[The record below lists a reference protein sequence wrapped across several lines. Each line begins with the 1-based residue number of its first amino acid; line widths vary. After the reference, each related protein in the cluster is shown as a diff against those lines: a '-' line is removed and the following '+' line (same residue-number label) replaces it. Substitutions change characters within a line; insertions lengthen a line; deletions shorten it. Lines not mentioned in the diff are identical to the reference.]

1 MCAYRRPEPSAV
13 VADTVPSDPL
23 KVALKSARDEIARLK
38 CRNRRLESMANFA
51 HEGLITAGRDGTIEE
66 INDSARRLFGDLEG
80 ENVKNTILDL
90 VRSAEAE
97 RMSDSVVAKMPL
109 PYGYKMW
116 QGVIAP
122 ENKHDYWHGVA
133 ELVEIHTPNRGTIQ
147 ARLAIRYE
155 RNEIGDPLW
164 LHVSV
169 IDTEELVRD
178 PLTGLHFRRSLF
190 RAVEREIARQERN
203 RKEGRPVEKFSLLF
217 VDADHFKSINDTYGH
232 QAGDL
237 ALKRLA
243 KKVVKMTAK
252 RKTDMACRYGGE
264 EIVLLVHLDMPAAVD
279 LAEQLRQGVQEITVE
294 GAEFQEPRQLT
305 VSVGAATYQSGDD
318 TESFLKRADEAT
330 YDAKA
335 AGRNCVCVR

>member
-1 MCAYRRPEPSAV
+1 MSAYRRPEPSAV
-13 VADTVPSDPL
+13 VADTVPSDL
-23 KVALKSARDEIARLK
+23 HKMALQSAREEIARLK
-38 CRNRRLESMANFA
+38 RRNQRLESMVNFA
-51 HEGLITAGRDGTIEE
+51 HEGLITADKDGRIEE
-66 INDSARRLFGDLEG
+66 ANESAKRLFGDLEG

-97 RMSDSVVAKMPL
+97 RLADSVVTKMPM
-109 PYGYKMW
+109 PHGYRMW
-116 QGVIAP
+116 ESVVAP
-122 ENKHDYWHGVA
+122 ENKHDYWHGIA
-133 ELVEIHTPNRGTIQ
+133 ELVEVHTPARGTIQ

-155 RNEIGDPLW
+155 RNEAGDPLW

-203 RKEGRPVEKFSLLF
+203 CKEGRPVEKFSLLF
-217 VDADHFKSINDTYGH
+217 VDADHFKSINDVYGH

-243 KKVVKMTAK
+243 RKVVKTTAK

-264 EIVLLVHLDMPAAVD
+264 EIVLLVHLDAPAAIE
-279 LAEQLRQGVQEITVE
+279 LAEQLRQGVREIAVE

-305 VSVGAATYQSGDD
+305 VSIGVATYGIGDD
-318 TESFLKRADEAT
+318 LDVLLKRADSAT

-335 AGRNCVCVR
+335 AGRDRVRVR